1 MTDFAVADS
10 ICPSSGIHSKPALRK
25 KRETDSMMAGSDT
38 RDNLSQMSPTS
49 QQAPGSAVS
58 ALQSKVK
65 ALSER
70 RACGEKRERGEGEKG
85 EKGQP
90 AFNQNPRRTNQDK
103 DRPSSGRL
111 VAGKQIN
118 SDEEVDPALQIQTY
132 LTDKVLKCDMEDLNE
147 ENQINKAKATVDP
160 PWGQGEGASLESLR
174 LTNGGFPPE
183 EPSTKSW
190 MPPKGFWK
198 ATRPETLSLEE
209 EPKVL
214 RDMSWREESQAEP
227 GGASCQRKPKMGQ
240 PPRVLQRADSLESRL
255 TGNLFN
261 GVPLGGLWRADS
273 WESVCSNASSLSLA
287 ERVEMNRGV
296 LKQILDSPKNK
307 EDNPGKLV
315 ECNGKGISTFNDS
328 DWDSG
333 VSLQD
338 CDHGPRAFVCDEL
351 PLSPRHEQAKR
362 LLERARMKARAHP
375 LKADHSILPFK
386 RDCLESK
393 GPGAPLLRK
402 GLSGREAVSS
412 ACGNLSD
419 SSSGDSGCGPRRKQ
433 SPTRVR
439 FEDESAQDAEV
450 RYLERLQQRKRAA
463 ERGQG
468 VLVSKPDLSSY
479 INGSPTRR
487 EPSKNP
493 EGAPLW
499 SKNKSKG
506 KSRNHGSPEKCPPP
520 GEQGSQ
526 KCNACGSFMPG
537 YQTKAS
543 RGQAL
548 YQAEDEMIERVQDE
562 SYVKVIPYWV
572 PPSNHRMRTERIK
585 ETYIGEVT
593 SIDDVESPQG
603 DADPANSGDSAAN
616 PHSSNGIVDPTVH
629 SLGNNRNCSPDFPV
643 YTNGET
649 HHGKTVVKC
658 SASQKSLVPT
668 RPMPNG
674 AEKDAN
680 TECWKRPVNPY
691 GFDPD
696 SVPSGLSVG
705 QPSPPPS
712 KEMPQCETTLPGS
725 NSNANTQPKVKK
737 SALKSGSKSHIN
749 GQHVVKVLP
758 SPQYRLIHL
767 DTEDLDPQET
777 QSNDSMLSANHH
789 PDTLEQCRAVK
800 SREHERFEDTAS
812 PKPSSNNLS
821 TELQPLKQ
829 NSAAH
834 KTACQ
839 LQSDENVCHYPEFQ
853 DTSQHSQPLSN
864 QDASH
869 ERAPRR
875 ERSADSKAISDGK
888 PRSAVQKFLSAIS
901 QNTVKKLGRGRSSSM
916 EHLSSVHQHGS
927 KLEKEPSLQSLRRV
941 SPFSQLRKASSVQSL
956 PSLKRK
962 PDRSISY
969 LVGEPAAFSLS
980 LSRGPRR
987 SLSVEDVGDPSALR
1001 SVGRVAKAY
1010 PDGTLLLQL
1019 SRPSRGPF
1027 GFFISRGHGRADSGV
1042 YVQEMGD
1049 SSTEKLYAGLLG
1061 VGDEIVEVNGEKVS
1075 GLTLEQVNALMIQQD
1090 TASLR
1095 VLRQRGGQR

>member
-10 ICPSSGIHSKPALRK
+10 ICPSSRIHSKPSLRK
-25 KRETDSMMAGSDT
+25 KRETDSIMAGSDLG
-38 RDNLSQMSPTS
+38 DNLSHISPVS
-49 QQAPGSAVS
+49 QQAPGLAVS

-65 ALSER
+65 ALYER
-70 RACGEKRERGEGEKG
+70 RACREKRERGEGEKG
-85 EKGQP
+85 ERGWP
-90 AFNQNPRRTNQDK
+90 AFNQNPRKTDQDK
-103 DRPSSGRL
+103 DRPSCSLL
-111 VAGKQIN
+111 VAGKQVS
-118 SDEEVDPALQIQTY
+118 SDEEADPALQIQTY
-132 LTDKVLKCDMEDLNE
+132 LTDKVLKCDMEDLNG
-147 ENQINKAKATVDP
+147 ENQINKANATMDP
-160 PWGQGEGASLESLR
+160 PMGQGEGASLDSLR
-174 LTNGGFPPE
+174 MTNKGFPPL
-183 EPSTKSW
+183 EPSAKSW
-190 MPPKGFWK
+190 TPPKGFWK
-198 ATRPETLSLEE
+198 AMKSETLSLEE

-214 RDMSWREESQAEP
+214 RDMSWREESQAEL
-227 GGASCQRKPKMGQ
+227 GAAFCQRMPKMGQ

-296 LKQILDSPKNK
+296 LKQILDRPKNK
-307 EDNPGKLV
+307 EDNPGQLM
-315 ECNGKGISTFNDS
+315 ECNEKGISTFNDS

-333 VSLQD
+333 ISLQD
-338 CDHGPRAFVCDEL
+338 CDHGPRAFVCDGL
-351 PLSPRHEQAKR
+351 PLSPRHEQANR
-362 LLERARMKARAHP
+362 LLERARMQARAHP

-393 GPGAPLLRK
+393 GPGTPLLRK

-439 FEDESAQDAEV
+439 FEDESTQDAEV

-468 VLVSKPDLSSY
+468 LLVSKPDLSSY
-479 INGSPTRR
+479 INGSSR
-487 EPSKNP
+487 KNP

-506 KSRNHGSPEKCPPP
+506 KSRNHGSPEKCPPS

-526 KCNACGSFMPG
+526 KCNACGSFKAGQNLPPG

-543 RGQAL
+543 QGQAL
-548 YQAEDEMIERVQDE
+548 YQAEGERIERFQNE
-562 SYVKVIPYWV
+562 SHVKVIPYWV

-603 DADPANSGDSAAN
+603 DADPADSGDSATN
-616 PHSSNGIVDPTVH
+616 PHSSSGIVDPTGPSVD
-629 SLGNNRNCSPDFPV
+629 NNRNCSPDFHV
-643 YTNGET
+643 YTNGEN
-649 HHGKTVVKC
+649 HHGKTAVKC

-668 RPMPNG
+668 RPAPHRS
-674 AEKDAN
+674 EKDAN
-680 TECWKRPVNPY
+680 TEFLKRPVNPY

-696 SVPSGLSVG
+696 SLPSGSSVG
-705 QPSPPPS
+705 QPSPTPS
-712 KEMPQCETTLPGS
+712 KEMPQYETILPGS
-725 NSNANTQPKVKK
+725 NPNANIQPKVKK
-737 SALKSGSKSHIN
+737 SALKSSSKSHTN
-749 GQHVVKVLP
+749 GQRVVKVVP
-758 SPQYRLIHL
+758 FPQYRLIHL
-767 DTEDLDPQET
+767 DIEELDPQET
-777 QSNDSMLSANHH
+777 QSNDSVLSANHH
-789 PDTLEQCRAVK
+789 PNTLEQCSDVK
-800 SREHERFEDTAS
+800 SREHECFEDTAS
-812 PKPSSNNLS
+812 PKPSTNNLS
-821 TELQPLKQ
+821 TELQPLQQ
-829 NSAAH
+829 NSAH

-839 LQSDENVCHYPEFQ
+839 LQSDGNVCHYPDFE
-853 DTSQHSQPLSN
+853 DTSKPLSN
-864 QDASH
+864 QDSPH
-869 ERAPRR
+869 ERAQRR
-875 ERSADSKAISDGK
+875 ERSADSKVISDGK
-888 PRSAVQKFLSAIS
+888 PRSALQKFLSAIS
-901 QNTVKKLGRGRSSSM
+901 QNTMKKLGRGRSSSM
-916 EHLSSVHQHGS
+916 EHLSTVHQHCS
-927 KLEKEPSLQSLRRV
+927 KLEKEPSLQSLHRS

-956 PSLKRK
+956 QSLKRK

-969 LVGEPAAFSLS
+969 RVGEPAAFSPS
-980 LSRGPRR
+980 LRGPRR

-1001 SVGRVAKAY
+1001 SVGRVAQAY

-1090 TASLR
+1090 TTSLR
-1095 VLRQRGGQR
+1095 VLRQRLGQW

>member
-1 MTDFAVADS
+1 
-10 ICPSSGIHSKPALRK
+10 
-25 KRETDSMMAGSDT
+25 
-38 RDNLSQMSPTS
+38 
-49 QQAPGSAVS
+49 
-58 ALQSKVK
+58 
-65 ALSER
+65 
-70 RACGEKRERGEGEKG
+70 
-85 EKGQP
+85 
-90 AFNQNPRRTNQDK
+90 
-103 DRPSSGRL
+103 
-111 VAGKQIN
+111 
-118 SDEEVDPALQIQTY
+118 
-132 LTDKVLKCDMEDLNE
+132 
-147 ENQINKAKATVDP
+147 
-160 PWGQGEGASLESLR
+160 
-174 LTNGGFPPE
+174 
-183 EPSTKSW
+183 
-190 MPPKGFWK
+190 
-198 ATRPETLSLEE
+198 
-209 EPKVL
+209 
-214 RDMSWREESQAEP
+214 
-227 GGASCQRKPKMGQ
+227 
-240 PPRVLQRADSLESRL
+240 
-255 TGNLFN
+255 
-261 GVPLGGLWRADS
+261 
-273 WESVCSNASSLSLA
+273 
-287 ERVEMNRGV
+287 MNRGV
-296 LKQILDSPKNK
+296 LKQILDRPKNK
-307 EDNPGKLV
+307 EDNPGQLV

-338 CDHGPRAFVCDEL
+338 CDHRPRAFVCDEL

-375 LKADHSILPFK
+375 LKADHSILTFK
-386 RDCLESK
+386 TDCLESK
-393 GPGAPLLRK
+393 GPGAPLLQR

-548 YQAEDEMIERVQDE
+548 YQAEGEMIERFQDE
-562 SYVKVIPYWV
+562 SHVKVIPYWV

-603 DADPANSGDSAAN
+603 DADPADSGDSAAN
-616 PHSSNGIVDPTVH
+616 PHSSNGIVDPTVP

-643 YTNGET
+643 YSNGET

-658 SASQKSLVPT
+658 SASQRSLVPT

-696 SVPSGLSVG
+696 SLPSGLSVG

-737 SALKSGSKSHIN
+737 SALKSGSKSRTN
-749 GQHVVKVLP
+749 GQRVVKVLP

-767 DTEDLDPQET
+767 DTEDLDPQVT
-777 QSNDSMLSANHH
+777 QSYDSMLSANHH
-789 PDTLEQCRAVK
+789 PDTLEQCSAVK

-821 TELQPLKQ
+821 TELQPLQQ

-834 KTACQ
+834 KTGKH
-839 LQSDENVCHYPEFQ
+839 SDYP
-853 DTSQHSQPLSN
+853 HP
-864 QDASH
+864 
-869 ERAPRR
+869 
-875 ERSADSKAISDGK
+875 
-888 PRSAVQKFLSAIS
+888 
-901 QNTVKKLGRGRSSSM
+901 GRCS
-916 EHLSSVHQHGS
+916 
-927 KLEKEPSLQSLRRV
+927 
-941 SPFSQLRKASSVQSL
+941 
-956 PSLKRK
+956 
-962 PDRSISY
+962 
-969 LVGEPAAFSLS
+969 
-980 LSRGPRR
+980 
-987 SLSVEDVGDPSALR
+987 
-1001 SVGRVAKAY
+1001 
-1010 PDGTLLLQL
+1010 
-1019 SRPSRGPF
+1019 
-1027 GFFISRGHGRADSGV
+1027 
-1042 YVQEMGD
+1042 
-1049 SSTEKLYAGLLG
+1049 
-1061 VGDEIVEVNGEKVS
+1061 
-1075 GLTLEQVNALMIQQD
+1075 
-1090 TASLR
+1090 
-1095 VLRQRGGQR
+1095 